1 MSRLDDLILP
11 PRGHQPPT
19 VAVAMAHDAEVIRC
33 IGRATTAGLVRF
45 ILIGPREKILA
56 VAAANGVSLGA
67 AEFINETDDV
77 AACAR
82 TARLV
87 CEGRAHIVMKGLV
100 QTATFIRALLD
111 KALELVPAGN
121 LVSHTAIFDL
131 ASYHKLLLMTDGGIN
146 IDPDVPRKA
155 AILRN
160 AIELAHRLGIARPK
174 VALISAVE
182 KVNPK
187 IRSTVDARELVRLA
201 EQGAFGQAIVDGPF
215 GLDLAVSA
223 EAARIKGVTS
233 EVAGDADILLV
244 PNIETGN
251 VFYKVLT
258 QFAHVAVAGMLSGAR
273 CPVIVT
279 SRSDTEDAKFRT
291 LGLAVRSLA
300 AQR

>member
-1 MSRLDDLILP
+1 
-11 PRGHQPPT
+11 
-19 VAVAMAHDAEVIRC
+19 
-33 IGRATTAGLVRF
+33 
-45 ILIGPREKILA
+45 
-56 VAAANGVSLGA
+56 
-67 AEFINETDDV
+67 
-77 AACAR
+77 
-82 TARLV
+82 
-87 CEGRAHIVMKGLV
+87 MKGLV

-111 KALELVPAGN
+111 KALELVPAGS